1 MQKIFI
7 ITTEDV
13 TRVEFKKREK
23 KSIKL
28 CRLAD
33 SGIIFF

>member
-1 MQKIFI
+1 MFI

-13 TRVEFKKREK
+13 TKMEFKKRGK
-23 KSIKL
+23 KFIKL
-28 CRLAD
+28 CNFAD